1 MSVDVQ
7 LINEADI
14 AIMTSESAS
23 SDSSYT
29 NCSQRSSAGTH
40 YNSNSCM
47 SAYVQQIGIAYIA
60 FAVKSLEVNS
70 GIWSWLKIVQ
80 EFDDSWRWQNF

>member
-1 MSVDVQ
+1 
-7 LINEADI
+7 
-14 AIMTSESAS
+14 
-23 SDSSYT
+23 
-29 NCSQRSSAGTH
+29 
-40 YNSNSCM
+40 M